1 MSGLVTMSFTSLFN
15 TCRLTPKN
23 PPGSQKLI
31 EHYCMHCYCVTLF
44 TRPKYEN
51 IPLNAKGKFPYWS
64 STGCPR
70 PVLLKTATPSDL
82 FLERLI
88 NVPTCLL
95 TVWLRHCRIDEVQS
109 IKVVLGGPAAFH
121 HASCRTAVA
130 TERMPHRRRRR
141 SARIVNVSFTLPTAA
156 GETDE
161 H

>member
-1 MSGLVTMSFTSLFN
+1 ML
-15 TCRLTPKN
+15 
-23 PPGSQKLI
+23 
-31 EHYCMHCYCVTLF
+31 CYCVTLF
-44 TRPKYEN
+44 TRPKYEK
-51 IPLNAKGKFPYWS
+51 IALNGKGQFPYWS
-64 STGCPR
+64 STGCSR
-70 PVLLKTATPSDL
+70 PVLLKTVTPSDL

-95 TVWLRHCRIDEVQS
+95 TVWLRHCRIGEVQS
-109 IKVVLGGPAAFH
+109 IKVVLGRPAAFH

-141 SARIVNVSFTLPTAA
+141 SACIVNVSFTLPTAA